1 MRFAAFALIVGLLLA
16 GCTGPRRVK
25 PQTAKQMPPGYG
37 VMVTSFKYVPGQSKF
52 PKDQIIYDAKYTA
65 SRLSAVG
72 YQAFIVYSGGNTCR
86 VGVRASSHALA
97 VVAPEADRPRGL
109 HRPQGRAQAPQ
120 VYKSEIKNLAELQV
134 GTVEDIK

>member
-1 MRFAAFALIVGLLLA
+1 MRFTAFVLIAGLFLA
-16 GCTGPRRVK
+16 GCTNPNAVK

-37 VMVTSFKYVPGQSKF
+37 IMVTSFKYVPGQSKF

-97 VVAPEADRPRGL
+97 VSMQKQIDRAGYIDL
-109 HRPQGRAQAPQ
+109 KDGRRLQ
-120 VYKSEIKNLAELQV
+120 VFKSEIKNLAELQV